1 MHPWK
6 MNLWRVKEI
15 PKFSHSKNCG
25 DFTFIDRNFVT
36 RVDRFDFW
44 DSGRHPRKKK
54 KKMGHLCVN
63 IVRKLQIHLK

>member
-25 DFTFIDRNFVT
+25 DFTFIDRNFAT

-54 KKMGHLCVN
+54 
-63 IVRKLQIHLK
+63 RKWVIYVLTLSGNFRYT